1 MNKSDLELE
10 APDILWKSCMER
22 SNFIPELKEKI
33 APLSINEREDVERY
47 MKEYARSNNV
57 SDWKQYFSIS
67 PKLSIYKS
75 GYGLL
80 THYNFYNSKSSSL
93 DKMNEKLLESLLK
106 G

>member
-1 MNKSDLELE
+1 
-10 APDILWKSCMER
+10 MEG
-22 SNFIPELKEKI
+22 SNFRPELKEKI
-33 APLSINEREDVERY
+33 ASLSDDEREKVERY
-47 MKEYARSNNV
+47 TKEYVRSNNV
-57 SDWKQYFSIS
+57 SDWKQQFSIS

-80 THYNFYNSKSSSL
+80 THYNFYNSESSSL